1 MKKYK
6 VLIADDEKHTRDG
19 IRLAL
24 DKKRFEVEMAEDA
37 EKALHLFKGSNHHI
51 VITDLRMARED
62 DGMQLL
68 QDVKSLAPETVVI
81 MITAYGDMET
91 AISAM
96 KLGAFDFVA
105 KPFTADQIEV
115 KVNKAADSITLK
127 EDNRQLRKELSKEY
141 ALIGESA
148 VMRELKE
155 KISLVAKTESRIL
168 ITGENGTGK
177 EIVARAI
184 QKKSERAN
192 KPFIKVNCAAIP
204 ETLIEAELFGSE
216 KGAYTGSTA
225 TKVGKFE
232 QADGGT
238 IFLDEVGDMSLS
250 AQAKVLR
257 TLETGEITPIG
268 SEKTIEVD
276 VRVIAATNKYLT
288 ALIKEGT
295 FREDL
300 YYRLNI
306 IPIQT
311 PTLSERTDD
320 IPILI
325 QYFLG
330 KIGRGSSVEQVFS
343 KEAID
348 YLKTWSWPGNVREL
362 NNFVERAVILG
373 NNKTIELRQVKDF
386 IIGAPQ
392 KKTQKIETGR
402 PLKEARNEFERAYII
417 QVLKECGGNVSKASE
432 QLGIQRAHL
441 HQKINELDINPGL
454 YR

>member
-24 DKKRFEVEMAEDA
+24 DKKRFEVEMAENGETA
-37 EKALHLFKGSNHHI
+37 FELFKQYHHTI

-91 AISAM
+91 AIKAM

-115 KVNKAADSITLK
+115 KVNKAADSITLQQ
-127 EDNRQLRKELSKEY
+127 DNKLLRKELSREY
-141 ALIGESA
+141 ELIGESA
-148 VMRELKE
+148 VMQALKE
-155 KISLVAKTESRIL
+155 KIALVAKTDSRIL

-192 KPFIKVNCAAIP
+192 KPFVKVNCAAIP

-216 KGAYTGSTA
+216 KGAFTGSTA
-225 TKVGKFE
+225 TKTGKFE

-238 IFLDEVGDMSLS
+238 IFLDEIGDMSLS

-276 VRVIAATNKYLT
+276 VRVLAATNKDLT
-288 ALIKEGT
+288 ALIKEGS

-300 YYRLNI
+300 FYRLNI
-306 IPIQT
+306 IPVQT
-311 PTLSERTDD
+311 PTLSERVED

-330 KIGRGSSVEQVFS
+330 KIGRASSVEQVFS
-343 KEAID
+343 KEAIE

-362 NNFVERAVILG
+362 NNLIERAVILS
-373 NNKTIELRQVKDF
+373 NNTKIDLHQVKDF
-386 IIGAPQ
+386 IIGVPQ
-392 KKTQKIETGR
+392 EKVQKLDTGK
-402 PLKEARNEFERAYII
+402 PLKEARNEFERAYIT

-432 QLGIQRAHL
+432 RLGIQRAHL
-441 HQKINELDINPGL
+441 HQKINELEIKPGL